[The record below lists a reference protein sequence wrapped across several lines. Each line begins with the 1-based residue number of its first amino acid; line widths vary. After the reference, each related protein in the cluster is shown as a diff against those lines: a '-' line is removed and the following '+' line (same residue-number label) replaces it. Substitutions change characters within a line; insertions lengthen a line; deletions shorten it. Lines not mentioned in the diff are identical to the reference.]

1 MSNEELVKQIQDGIN
16 VHENLESLW
25 ENNSGYVATI
35 ARKYEVAEELEDLIN
50 QGFIGLYKA
59 AEMYKPEKGAKF
71 LTYATYWITQSIQ
84 RYIQNCGKLSRV
96 PGMGSLDKPIGEEE
110 DMSMYD
116 LIPSP
121 EDMEGDAMER
131 IQQEQLTAVIWPI
144 VDKLPEEQAAVIRA
158 RYQDRQTLEEIGNGL
173 GTSKERVRHIEA
185 DALRYMRRSRIRK
198 VLEPYWEED
207 RIYSYALQGTSAATF
222 ENTWTSSTERVAVK
236 IMND

>member
-1 MSNEELVKQIQDGIN
+1 MSNEKLVKQIQDGIN

-59 AEMYKPEKGAKF
+59 VEMYKPDKGAKF

-96 PGMGSLDKPIGEEE
+96 PGMCSLDKPIGEEE

-116 LIPSP
+116 LIP
-121 EDMEGDAMER
+121 GGYGR
-131 IQQEQLTAVIWPI
+131 
-144 VDKLPEEQAAVIRA
+144 
-158 RYQDRQTLEEIGNGL
+158 GCNGPD
-173 GTSKERVRHIEA
+173 GA
-185 DALRYMRRSRIRK
+185 
-198 VLEPYWEED
+198 
-207 RIYSYALQGTSAATF
+207 G
-222 ENTWTSSTERVAVK
+222 STENSYLANRGHSSKRSGNRDPGKVSGETHTG
-236 IMND
+236 